1 MVKKDESVQHCELTD
16 RVNIFTKLEAAEID
30 HLGVDNYRVIVV
42 YQRAI
47 PMIVVTDGQATAAQA
62 VDIELWNPPADDP
75 DRNPDELL
83 TAFVAELVAAA
94 DTTRVD
100 E

>member
-30 HLGVDNYRVIVV
+30 HLGVDNHRVIVI

-47 PMIVVTDGQATAAQA
+47 LMVVVT
-62 VDIELWNPPADDP
+62 
-75 DRNPDELL
+75 
-83 TAFVAELVAAA
+83 
-94 DTTRVD
+94 
-100 E
+100 